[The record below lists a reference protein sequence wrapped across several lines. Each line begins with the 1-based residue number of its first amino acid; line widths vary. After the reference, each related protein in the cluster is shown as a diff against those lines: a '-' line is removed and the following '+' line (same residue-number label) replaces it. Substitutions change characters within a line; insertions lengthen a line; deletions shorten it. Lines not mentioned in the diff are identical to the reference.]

1 MNFDSVTF
9 DDLFQFSPES
19 PQRDDDEDFEN
30 KTCYSSINTL
40 QLTQQQSAS
49 KTRINEPSTNDVK
62 ICATTDAYCFG
73 SSSSTNS
80 FDNKSAV
87 KNKGN
92 EYEKANQEE
101 KTLTKRQRG
110 HDFANV
116 TYKIEKSRQSARQ
129 MVFDN
134 HKNFFDT

>member
-1 MNFDSVTF
+1 MIFSNFF
-9 DDLFQFSPES
+9 
-19 PQRDDDEDFEN
+19 
-30 KTCYSSINTL
+30 K
-40 QLTQQQSAS
+40 S
-49 KTRINEPSTNDVK
+49 KIF
-62 ICATTDAYCFG
+62 IIIF
-73 SSSSTNS
+73 
-80 FDNKSAV
+80 FL
-87 KNKGN
+87 GN